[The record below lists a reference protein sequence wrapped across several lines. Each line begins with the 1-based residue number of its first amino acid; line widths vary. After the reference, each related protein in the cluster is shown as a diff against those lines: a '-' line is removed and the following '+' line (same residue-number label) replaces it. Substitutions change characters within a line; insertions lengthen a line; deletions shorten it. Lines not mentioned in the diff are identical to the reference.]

1 MLEPRVA
8 RMVRS
13 GLFVA
18 ADPPLPGFLHAPSG
32 ALVAM
37 SLPGPQIACVRHE
50 TSARGRGHNSWRR
63 CVTGRHSPGQM
74 MLAAVFQRHAKGL
87 HSAGRSDCVSA
98 AESATAAMTARG
110 VAAGAE
116 SVFGHIAAEA
126 FP

>member
-1 MLEPRVA
+1 MLGWFEV
-8 RMVRS
+8 
-13 GLFVA
+13 GLLVA
-18 ADPPLPGFLHAPSG
+18 ADPPLPGFLYAPSG

-37 SLPGPQIACVRHE
+37 SLPGPQIACVRHVRA
-50 TSARGRGHNSWRR
+50 ARDRGHNRWRR
-63 CVTGRHSPGQM
+63 CVTGKQSPGQM
-74 MLAAVFQRHAKGL
+74 MLAAVFQRLAKGL

-110 VAAGAE
+110 EAPRAE